1 MRVIYVVA
9 FVIIYLEM
17 IFKIVVLKSVRIDDI
32 MFTLLFSMQ
41 IIMVLNLLCN
51 VFKKKVSK
59 IILIIS
65 TIILTLYFSV
75 QAIFYKL
82 FSVPFSFM
90 TLGLAGNALDFTSI
104 IKDAI
109 LQNWFTLLLI
119 AIPLILIICL
129 HKKTQFNQFNSKR
142 IGIWLLSIVMYLIIL
157 VGVIFI
163 DSKGVYSSY
172 NLLFN
177 INAQEKNIEKF
188 GLINSTTIDLV
199 RTIFGFEERAVIEND
214 GIDEV
219 KNGEQ
224 NEVDS
229 EEVNEPE
236 EPTYNE
242 LDLRLEELIAQT
254 SDEGLKNVYEYIAN
268 KKPTNKNK
276 YTGYF
281 KDKNLIF
288 ILAEGFNSIAVDENL
303 TPTLYKLVN
312 SGFVF
317 NNFYTPVFLSTTG
330 GEFQATTGLI
340 PTQNILNL
348 WKKNKPRISY
358 ALGNS
363 FRKIGY
369 TANAYH
375 DWTYTYYSRHD
386 TMKTLGFDSY
396 MGIGNGL
403 EKLMDSKW
411 IPRDV
416 DMMNVTTDFYTSED
430 KFVTYYVTVSGH
442 APYNYGSGNSTATR
456 YKSETENLPYST
468 PVKAYL
474 ATQMELDRALET
486 LINKL
491 NEKGILDDTV
501 IALVGDH
508 YPYTLSID
516 QVNEVSDY
524 TRDEVV
530 EVNRSNFILWNSEM
544 DEPVK
549 VDKVGSQIDVLPTLL
564 NLFGIEYDSRLMMG
578 QDILSDNPGVAIFSN
593 RSWVSDYGT
602 YFSSGK
608 EFVPKENVEIPEDY
622 VGEMNREVANKFTMS
637 QSFLKYN
644 IYEKLVK

>member
-51 VFKKKVSK
+51 VFKMKVSK

-65 TIILTLYFSV
+65 TIILTFYFSV

-129 HKKTQFNQFNSKR
+129 HKKIQFNQFNRKR

-199 RTIFGFEERAVIEND
+199 RTIFGFEEKAVIEND

-348 WKKNKPRISY
+348 WKKNKPKISY

-644 IYEKLVK
+644 ILVVPY

>member
-129 HKKTQFNQFNSKR
+129 HKKIQFNQFNRKR

-172 NLLFN
+172 NLLFS

-199 RTIFGFEERAVIEND
+199 RTIFGFEEKAVIEND

-219 KNGEQ
+219 KNGKQ
-224 NEVDS
+224 NEVDG
-229 EEVNEPE
+229 EEANEPE
-236 EPTYNE
+236 EP
-242 LDLRLEELIAQT
+242 
-254 SDEGLKNVYEYIAN
+254 
-268 KKPTNKNK
+268 
-276 YTGYF
+276 
-281 KDKNLIF
+281 
-288 ILAEGFNSIAVDENL
+288 
-303 TPTLYKLVN
+303 
-312 SGFVF
+312 
-317 NNFYTPVFLSTTG
+317 
-330 GEFQATTGLI
+330 
-340 PTQNILNL
+340 
-348 WKKNKPRISY
+348 
-358 ALGNS
+358 
-363 FRKIGY
+363 
-369 TANAYH
+369 
-375 DWTYTYYSRHD
+375 
-386 TMKTLGFDSY
+386 
-396 MGIGNGL
+396 
-403 EKLMDSKW
+403 
-411 IPRDV
+411 
-416 DMMNVTTDFYTSED
+416 
-430 KFVTYYVTVSGH
+430 TYYVTVSGH
-442 APYNYGSGNSTATR
+442 APYNYGSGNSTATM
-456 YKSETENLPYST
+456 YKAETENLPYST

-491 NEKGILDDTV
+491 NE
-501 IALVGDH
+501 
-508 YPYTLSID
+508 
-516 QVNEVSDY
+516 VS
-524 TRDEVV
+524 RAH
-530 EVNRSNFILWNSEM
+530 NA
-544 DEPVK
+544 
-549 VDKVGSQIDVLPTLL
+549 DKNIP
-564 NLFGIEYDSRLMMG
+564 
-578 QDILSDNPGVAIFSN
+578 P
-593 RSWVSDYGT
+593 
-602 YFSSGK
+602 SSGY
-608 EFVPKENVEIPEDY
+608 E
-622 VGEMNREVANKFTMS
+622 R
-637 QSFLKYN
+637 FLDNTFNSKYLKN
-644 IYEKLVK
+644 MYNNNWK